1 MKTALVTG
9 AARGLGRALVQHLA
23 ENNFYVYAGV
33 RNLDEAID
41 YGTKVENVKKILL
54 DVTSDLSIE
63 RAAEKI
69 ATEKGSVD
77 LIINNA
83 GLARSSAIFG
93 GKEFVSDIPSFD
105 RDKLLLMFDVNA
117 ISPMM
122 VAKNFIDL
130 MKNKDSF
137 IVNVASKRASFQD
150 DFNEKTRTSGYRASK
165 LALVMFTKCLVD
177 YLPENV
183 KTFAV
188 HPNEVITEMN
198 PNGEFTPEEASDAL
212 YKLIENFDPNDNG
225 KFLNYDGSIY
235 PI

>member
-130 MKNKDSF
+130 MKNKDS
-137 IVNVASKRASFQD
+137 
-150 DFNEKTRTSGYRASK
+150 
-165 LALVMFTKCLVD
+165 LL
-177 YLPENV
+177 
-183 KTFAV
+183 
-188 HPNEVITEMN
+188 
-198 PNGEFTPEEASDAL
+198 
-212 YKLIENFDPNDNG
+212 
-225 KFLNYDGSIY
+225 
-235 PI
+235 

>member
-122 VAKNFIDL
+122 VAKNFI
-130 MKNKDSF
+130 
-137 IVNVASKRASFQD
+137 
-150 DFNEKTRTSGYRASK
+150 
-165 LALVMFTKCLVD
+165 
-177 YLPENV
+177 
-183 KTFAV
+183 
-188 HPNEVITEMN
+188 EVITEMN